1 MRKTI
6 RDVSAAIVAL
16 LLIPL
21 TAQAQAQAP
30 QPIERN
36 WIEDVAEQVLPSVV
50 NISSVKK
57 VTVNRSPL
65 FSDPFFRDFFG
76 DGVPRER
83 VQQALGSGVIVS
95 GDGYIVTSNHVVS
108 GADEV
113 EVHLSDERVFTARII
128 GNDPKSD
135 VAVIKIEAKDL
146 PVIKIGKSSNLRIGS
161 YVLALGNPYGLAGTV
176 THGIISALGRSGLGI
191 TEYENFIQTDA
202 PINPGNSGGAL
213 VNMEGELIGINTAI
227 LSQSGGNIG
236 IGFAIPVDL
245 VMDIVQS
252 LRKYGRVV
260 RGWLGVTVQEIT
272 PEIAEAMEL
281 ESSQGVLI
289 ADVIKG
295 SPAAE
300 AGVRQGDVVVSING
314 KEVNDPSALQFLV
327 SEIPPGTRVPVT
339 VIRDGGRKTVTVTI
353 GDLSEAEIPR
363 DTYLV
368 EDNRFLEGARVAD
381 LSPPLRDSLEV
392 PNNVDGV
399 VVAGVERNSPASSTG
414 LRPGDVIVAI
424 NGRKIAGLSEF
435 KQLLQSVNGR
445 RMEISIYRQ
454 GMILN
459 MTLIR

>member
-300 AGVRQGDVVVSING
+300 AGIRQGDVVVSING

-414 LRPGDVIVAI
+414 LRPGDVIVTI
-424 NGRKIAGLSEF
+424 NGRKITGLSEF
-435 KQLLQSVNGR
+435 KQLLQSINGR

>member
-1 MRKTI
+1 M
-6 RDVSAAIVAL
+6 
-16 LLIPL
+16 
-21 TAQAQAQAP
+21 
-30 QPIERN
+30 
-36 WIEDVAEQVLPSVV
+36 

-76 DGVPRER
+76 DGIPRER

-113 EVHLSDERVFTARII
+113 EVRLSDERVFTAKII

-135 VAVIKIEAKDL
+135 VAVIKIDAKDL

-213 VNMEGELIGINTAI
+213 VNMDGELIGINTAI
-227 LSQSGGNIG
+227 LSQTGGNIG

-245 VMDIVQS
+245 VMDIVES

-281 ESSQGVLI
+281 KTPRGVLI

-300 AGVRQGDVVVSING
+300 AGIRQGDVVVSING

-327 SEIPPGTRVPVT
+327 SEIAPGTKVPVT
-339 VIRDGGRKTVTVTI
+339 VIRNGSRKSVTVTI
-353 GDLSEAEIPR
+353 GDLSEAEVPR

-368 EDNRFLEGARVAD
+368 EDNRFLEGARIAE
-381 LSPPLRDSLEV
+381 LSPPLRESLEV

-399 VVAGVERNSPASSTG
+399 VVAGVESNSPASSTG

-424 NGRKIAGLSEF
+424 NGRKIAGISEF

>member
-1 MRKTI
+1 MRMTI
-6 RDVSAAIVAL
+6 RSVSAAIVTL
-16 LLIPL
+16 FLIPL
-21 TAQAQAQAP
+21 AAHAQGS
-30 QPIERN
+30 QPLERN
-36 WIEDVAEQVLPSVV
+36 WIEEVAEQVLPSVV

-76 DGVPRER
+76 DGIPRER

-113 EVHLSDERVFTARII
+113 EVRLSDERVFTAKII

-135 VAVIKIEAKDL
+135 VAVIKIDAKDL

-213 VNMEGELIGINTAI
+213 VNMDGELIGINTAI
-227 LSQSGGNIG
+227 LSQTGGNIG

-245 VMDIVQS
+245 VMDIVES

-281 ESSQGVLI
+281 KTPRGVLI

-300 AGVRQGDVVVSING
+300 AGIRQGDVVVSING

-327 SEIPPGTRVPVT
+327 SEIAPGTKVPVT
-339 VIRDGGRKTVTVTI
+339 VIRNGSRKSVTVTI
-353 GDLSEAEIPR
+353 GDLSEAEVPR

-368 EDNRFLEGARVAD
+368 EDNRFLEGARIAE
-381 LSPPLRDSLEV
+381 LSPPLRESLEV

-399 VVAGVERNSPASSTG
+399 VVAGVESNSPASSTG

-424 NGRKIAGLSEF
+424 NGRKIAGISEF
-435 KQLLQSVNGR
+435 KQFLQSVNGR

>member
-1 MRKTI
+1 MRMTI
-6 RDVSAAIVAL
+6 RSVSAAIVTL
-16 LLIPL
+16 FLIPL
-21 TAQAQAQAP
+21 AAHAQGS
-30 QPIERN
+30 QPLERN
-36 WIEDVAEQVLPSVV
+36 WIEEVAEQVLPSVV

-76 DGVPRER
+76 DGIPRER

-113 EVHLSDERVFTARII
+113 EVRLSDERVFTAKII

-135 VAVIKIEAKDL
+135 VAVIKIDAKDL

-161 YVLALGNPYGLAGTV
+161 FVLALGNPYGLAGTV

-213 VNMEGELIGINTAI
+213 VNMDGELIGINTAI
-227 LSQSGGNIG
+227 LSQTGGNIG

-245 VMDIVQS
+245 VMDIVES

-281 ESSQGVLI
+281 KTPRGVLI

-300 AGVRQGDVVVSING
+300 AGIRQGDVVVSING

-327 SEIPPGTRVPVT
+327 SEIAPGTKVPVT
-339 VIRDGGRKTVTVTI
+339 VIRNGSRKSVTVTI
-353 GDLSEAEIPR
+353 GDLSEAEVPR

-368 EDNRFLEGARVAD
+368 EDNRFLEGARIAE
-381 LSPPLRDSLEV
+381 LSPPLRESLEV

-399 VVAGVERNSPASSTG
+399 VVAGVESNSPASSTG

-424 NGRKIAGLSEF
+424 NGRKIAGISEF

>member
-1 MRKTI
+1 M
-6 RDVSAAIVAL
+6 
-16 LLIPL
+16 
-21 TAQAQAQAP
+21 
-30 QPIERN
+30 ERN
-36 WIEDVAEQVLPSVV
+36 WIEEVAEQVLPSVV

-76 DGVPRER
+76 DGIPRER

-113 EVHLSDERVFTARII
+113 EVRLSDERVFTAKII

-135 VAVIKIEAKDL
+135 VAVIKIDAKDL

-213 VNMEGELIGINTAI
+213 VNMDGELIGINTAI
-227 LSQSGGNIG
+227 LSQTGGNIG

-245 VMDIVQS
+245 VMDIVES

-281 ESSQGVLI
+281 KTPRGVLI

-300 AGVRQGDVVVSING
+300 AGIRQGDVVVSING

-327 SEIPPGTRVPVT
+327 SEIAPGTKVPVT
-339 VIRDGGRKTVTVTI
+339 VIRDGSRKTVTVTI
-353 GDLSEAEIPR
+353 GDLSEAEVPR

-368 EDNRFLEGARVAD
+368 EDNRFLEGARIAE
-381 LSPPLRDSLEV
+381 LSPPLRESLEV

-399 VVAGVERNSPASSTG
+399 VVAGVESNSPASSTG

-424 NGRKIAGLSEF
+424 NGRKIAGISEF

>member
-1 MRKTI
+1 MRMTI
-6 RDVSAAIVAL
+6 RSVSAAIVTL
-16 LLIPL
+16 FLIPL
-21 TAQAQAQAP
+21 AAHAQGS
-30 QPIERN
+30 QPLERN
-36 WIEDVAEQVLPSVV
+36 WIEEVAEQVLPSVV

-76 DGVPRER
+76 DGIPRER

-113 EVHLSDERVFTARII
+113 EVRLSDERVFTAKII

-135 VAVIKIEAKDL
+135 VAVIKIDAKDL

-213 VNMEGELIGINTAI
+213 VNMDGELIGINTAI
-227 LSQSGGNIG
+227 LSQTGGNIG

-245 VMDIVQS
+245 VMDIVES

-281 ESSQGVLI
+281 KTPRGVLI

-300 AGVRQGDVVVSING
+300 AGIRQGDVVVSING

-327 SEIPPGTRVPVT
+327 SEIAPGTKVPVT
-339 VIRDGGRKTVTVTI
+339 VIRNGSRKTVTVTI
-353 GDLSEAEIPR
+353 GDLSEAEVPR

-368 EDNRFLEGARVAD
+368 EDNRFLEGARIAE
-381 LSPPLRDSLEV
+381 LSPPLRESLEV

-399 VVAGVERNSPASSTG
+399 VVAGVESNSPASSTG

-424 NGRKIAGLSEF
+424 NGRKIAGISEF

>member
-1 MRKTI
+1 MTI
-6 RDVSAAIVAL
+6 RSVSAAIVTL
-16 LLIPL
+16 FLIPL
-21 TAQAQAQAP
+21 AAHAQGS
-30 QPIERN
+30 QPLERN
-36 WIEDVAEQVLPSVV
+36 WIEEVAEQVLPSVV

-76 DGVPRER
+76 DGIPRER

-113 EVHLSDERVFTARII
+113 EVRLSDERVFTAKII

-135 VAVIKIEAKDL
+135 VAVIKIDAKDL

-213 VNMEGELIGINTAI
+213 VNMDGELIGINTAI
-227 LSQSGGNIG
+227 LSQTGGNIG

-245 VMDIVQS
+245 VMDIVES

-281 ESSQGVLI
+281 KTPRGVLI

-300 AGVRQGDVVVSING
+300 AGIRQGDVVVSING

-327 SEIPPGTRVPVT
+327 SEIAPGTKVPVT
-339 VIRDGGRKTVTVTI
+339 VIRNGSRKTVTVTI
-353 GDLSEAEIPR
+353 GDLSEAEVPR

-368 EDNRFLEGARVAD
+368 EDNRFLEGARIAE
-381 LSPPLRDSLEV
+381 LSPPLRESLEV

-399 VVAGVERNSPASSTG
+399 VVAGVESNSPASSTG

-424 NGRKIAGLSEF
+424 NGRKIAGISEF

>member
-6 RDVSAAIVAL
+6 RNVTAAFVAL
-16 LLIPL
+16 FLLPL
-21 TAQAQAQAP
+21 AVQAQGP
-30 QPIERN
+30 RTFERN
-36 WIEDVAEQVLPSVV
+36 WIEEVVEQVLPSVV

-76 DGVPRER
+76 NGVPRER

-108 GADEV
+108 EADEV
-113 EVHLSDERVFTARII
+113 EVRLSDERVFTAKII

-135 VAVIKIEAKDL
+135 VAVIKIDAKDL
-146 PVIKIGKSSNLRIGS
+146 PVIKIGKSSDLRIGS

-300 AGVRQGDVVVSING
+300 AGIRQGDVVVSING

-327 SEIPPGTRVPVT
+327 SEIAPSTRVPVT
-339 VIRDGGRKTVTVTI
+339 VIRDGDRKTVTVTI

-381 LSPPLRDSLEV
+381 LIPPLRDSLEV

-399 VVAGVERNSPASSTG
+399 VVAGVESNSPASSTG

-435 KQLLQSVNGR
+435 KELLQSIDGR

>member
-1 MRKTI
+1 MSKMI
-6 RDVSAAIVAL
+6 RYLSVAIVAL
-16 LLIPL
+16 FLISLAAHAQGSQPL
-21 TAQAQAQAP
+21 
-30 QPIERN
+30 ERN
-36 WIEDVAEQVLPSVV
+36 WIEDVVERVLPSVV

-108 GADEV
+108 DADEV
-113 EVHLSDERVFTARII
+113 EVRLSDERVFTAKII

-161 YVLALGNPYGLAGTV
+161 YVLALGNPYGLEGTV

-245 VMDIVQS
+245 VMDIVRS
-252 LRKYGRVV
+252 LRTYGRVV

-272 PEIAEAMEL
+272 PKIAEAMEL
-281 ESSQGVLI
+281 ETPQGVLI
-289 ADVIKG
+289 AEVIKG
-295 SPAAE
+295 SPAAK
-300 AGVRQGDVVVSING
+300 AGIRQGDVVVSINRT
-314 KEVNDPSALQFLV
+314 EVNDPSALQFLV
-327 SEIPPGTRVPVT
+327 SGIAPGTRVPVT
-339 VIRDGGRKTVTVTI
+339 VVRDGGRKTVTVTI
-353 GDLSEAEIPR
+353 GDLSEAEVPR

-368 EDNRFLEGARVAD
+368 EGNRFLEGARVAE

-392 PNNVDGV
+392 PNNIDGV
-399 VVAGVERNSPASSTG
+399 VVTGVESNSSASSTG

-435 KQLLQSVNGR
+435 KQILQSVNGR

>member
-1 MRKTI
+1 MRMTI
-6 RDVSAAIVAL
+6 RSVSAAIVTL
-16 LLIPL
+16 FLIPL
-21 TAQAQAQAP
+21 AAHAQGS
-30 QPIERN
+30 QPLERN
-36 WIEDVAEQVLPSVV
+36 WIEEVAEQVLPSVV

-76 DGVPRER
+76 DGIPRER

-113 EVHLSDERVFTARII
+113 EVRLSDERVFTAKII

-135 VAVIKIEAKDL
+135 VAVIKIDAKDL

-213 VNMEGELIGINTAI
+213 VNMDGELIGINTAI
-227 LSQSGGNIG
+227 LSQTGGNIG

-245 VMDIVQS
+245 VMDIVES

-281 ESSQGVLI
+281 KTPRGVLI

-300 AGVRQGDVVVSING
+300 AGIRQGDVVVSING

-327 SEIPPGTRVPVT
+327 SEIAPGTKVPVT
-339 VIRDGGRKTVTVTI
+339 VIRNGSRKSVTVTI
-353 GDLSEAEIPR
+353 GDLSEAEVPR

-368 EDNRFLEGARVAD
+368 EDNRFLEGARIAE
-381 LSPPLRDSLEV
+381 LSPPLRESLEV

-399 VVAGVERNSPASSTG
+399 VVAGVESNSPASSTG

-424 NGRKIAGLSEF
+424 NGRKIAGISEF

>member
-1 MRKTI
+1 M
-6 RDVSAAIVAL
+6 
-16 LLIPL
+16 
-21 TAQAQAQAP
+21 
-30 QPIERN
+30 ERN
-36 WIEDVAEQVLPSVV
+36 WIEEVAEQVLPSVV

-76 DGVPRER
+76 DGIPRER

-113 EVHLSDERVFTARII
+113 EVRLSDERVFTAKII

-135 VAVIKIEAKDL
+135 VAVIKIDAKDL

-213 VNMEGELIGINTAI
+213 VNMDGELIGINTAI
-227 LSQSGGNIG
+227 LSQTGGNIG

-245 VMDIVQS
+245 VMDIVES

-281 ESSQGVLI
+281 KTPRGVLI

-300 AGVRQGDVVVSING
+300 AGIRQGDVVVSING

-327 SEIPPGTRVPVT
+327 SEIAPGTKVPVT
-339 VIRDGGRKTVTVTI
+339 VIRNGSRKSVTVTI
-353 GDLSEAEIPR
+353 GDLSEAEVPR

-368 EDNRFLEGARVAD
+368 EDNRFLEGARIAE
-381 LSPPLRDSLEV
+381 LSPPLRESLEV

-399 VVAGVERNSPASSTG
+399 VVAGVESNSPASSTG

-424 NGRKIAGLSEF
+424 NGRKIAGISEF

>member
-1 MRKTI
+1 MRMTI
-6 RDVSAAIVAL
+6 RSVSAAIVTL
-16 LLIPL
+16 FLIPL
-21 TAQAQAQAP
+21 AAHAQGS
-30 QPIERN
+30 QPLERN
-36 WIEDVAEQVLPSVV
+36 WIEEVAEQVLPSVV

-76 DGVPRER
+76 DGIPRER

-113 EVHLSDERVFTARII
+113 EVRLSDERVFTAKII

-135 VAVIKIEAKDL
+135 VAVIKIDAKDL

-161 YVLALGNPYGLAGTV
+161 FVLALGNPYGLAGTV

-213 VNMEGELIGINTAI
+213 VNMDGELIGINTAI
-227 LSQSGGNIG
+227 LSQTGGNIG

-245 VMDIVQS
+245 VMDIVES

-281 ESSQGVLI
+281 KTPRGVLI

-300 AGVRQGDVVVSING
+300 AGIRQGDVVVSING

-327 SEIPPGTRVPVT
+327 SEIAPGTKVPVT
-339 VIRDGGRKTVTVTI
+339 VIRNGSRKTVTVTI
-353 GDLSEAEIPR
+353 GDLSEAEVPR

-368 EDNRFLEGARVAD
+368 EDNRFLEGARIAE
-381 LSPPLRDSLEV
+381 LSPPLRESLEV

-399 VVAGVERNSPASSTG
+399 VVAGVESNSPASSTG

-424 NGRKIAGLSEF
+424 NGRKIAGISEF

>member
-1 MRKTI
+1 MRMTI
-6 RDVSAAIVAL
+6 RSVSAAIVTL
-16 LLIPL
+16 FLIPL
-21 TAQAQAQAP
+21 AAHAQGS
-30 QPIERN
+30 QPLERN
-36 WIEDVAEQVLPSVV
+36 WIEEVAEQVLPSVV

-76 DGVPRER
+76 DGIPRER

-113 EVHLSDERVFTARII
+113 EVRLSDERVFTAKII

-135 VAVIKIEAKDL
+135 VAVIKIDAKDL

-213 VNMEGELIGINTAI
+213 VNMDGELIGINTAI
-227 LSQSGGNIG
+227 LSQTGGNIG

-245 VMDIVQS
+245 VMDIVES
-252 LRKYGRVV
+252 LRKYGRFV

-281 ESSQGVLI
+281 KTPRGVLI

-300 AGVRQGDVVVSING
+300 AGIRQGDVVVSING

-327 SEIPPGTRVPVT
+327 SEIAPGTKVPVT
-339 VIRDGGRKTVTVTI
+339 VIRNGSRKSVTVTI
-353 GDLSEAEIPR
+353 GDLSEAEVPR

-368 EDNRFLEGARVAD
+368 EDNRFLEGARIAE
-381 LSPPLRDSLEV
+381 LSPPLRESLEV

-399 VVAGVERNSPASSTG
+399 VVAGVESNSPASSTG

-424 NGRKIAGLSEF
+424 NGRKIAGISEF

>member
-1 MRKTI
+1 MRMTI
-6 RDVSAAIVAL
+6 RSVSAAIVTL
-16 LLIPL
+16 FLIPL
-21 TAQAQAQAP
+21 AAHAQGS
-30 QPIERN
+30 QPLERN
-36 WIEDVAEQVLPSVV
+36 WIEEVAEQVLPSVV

-76 DGVPRER
+76 DGIPRER

-113 EVHLSDERVFTARII
+113 EVRLSDERVFTAKII

-135 VAVIKIEAKDL
+135 VAVIKIDAKDL

-213 VNMEGELIGINTAI
+213 VNMNGELIGINTAI
-227 LSQSGGNIG
+227 LSQTGGNIG

-245 VMDIVQS
+245 VMDIVES

-281 ESSQGVLI
+281 KTPRGVLI

-300 AGVRQGDVVVSING
+300 AGIRQGDVVVSING

-327 SEIPPGTRVPVT
+327 SEIAPGTKVPVT
-339 VIRDGGRKTVTVTI
+339 VIRNGSRKSVTVTI
-353 GDLSEAEIPR
+353 GDLSEAEVPR

-368 EDNRFLEGARVAD
+368 EDNRFLEGARIAE
-381 LSPPLRDSLEV
+381 LSPPLRESLEV

-399 VVAGVERNSPASSTG
+399 VVAGVESNSPASSTG

-424 NGRKIAGLSEF
+424 NGRKIAGISEF

>member
-1 MRKTI
+1 MHKTI
-6 RDVSAAIVAL
+6 RNISAAIVAFF
-16 LLIPL
+16 LIPL
-21 TAQAQAQAP
+21 AAQAQGP
-30 QPIERN
+30 QPLERN
-36 WIEDVAEQVLPSVV
+36 WIEDVVERVLPSVV

-57 VTVNRSPL
+57 VEVNRSPL

-76 DGVPRER
+76 NGVPRER

-108 GADEV
+108 EADEV
-113 EVHLSDERVFTARII
+113 EVRLSDERVFTAKII

-135 VAVIKIEAKDL
+135 VAVIKIDAKDL
-146 PVIKIGKSSNLRIGS
+146 PVIKIGKSSDLRIGS

-300 AGVRQGDVVVSING
+300 AGIRQGDVVVSING

-327 SEIPPGTRVPVT
+327 SEIAPGTRVPVT

-399 VVAGVERNSPASSTG
+399 VVTGVEDDSPASSTG

-424 NGRKIAGLSEF
+424 NGMKIAGLSEF
-435 KQLLQSVNGR
+435 TQHLQSVNGR

>member
-1 MRKTI
+1 MSKMI
-6 RDVSAAIVAL
+6 RYLSVAIVAL
-16 LLIPL
+16 FLISLAAHAQGSQPL
-21 TAQAQAQAP
+21 
-30 QPIERN
+30 ERN
-36 WIEDVAEQVLPSVV
+36 WIEDVVERVLPSVV

-108 GADEV
+108 DADEV
-113 EVHLSDERVFTARII
+113 EVRLSDERVFTAKII

-161 YVLALGNPYGLAGTV
+161 YVLALGNPYGLEGTV

-245 VMDIVQS
+245 VMDIVRS
-252 LRKYGRVV
+252 LRTYGRVV

-272 PEIAEAMEL
+272 PKIAEAMEL
-281 ESSQGVLI
+281 ETPQGVII
-289 ADVIKG
+289 AEVIKG
-295 SPAAE
+295 SPAAK
-300 AGVRQGDVVVSING
+300 AGIRQGDVVVYINRT
-314 KEVNDPSALQFLV
+314 EVNDPSALQFLV
-327 SEIPPGTRVPVT
+327 SGIAPGTRVPVT

-353 GDLSEAEIPR
+353 GDLSEAEVPR

-368 EDNRFLEGARVAD
+368 EGNRFLEGARVAE

-392 PNNVDGV
+392 PNNIDGV
-399 VVAGVERNSPASSTG
+399 VVTGVESNSSASSTG

-435 KQLLQSVNGR
+435 KQILQSVNGR

>member
-1 MRKTI
+1 MRMTI
-6 RDVSAAIVAL
+6 RSVSAAIVTL
-16 LLIPL
+16 FLIPL
-21 TAQAQAQAP
+21 AAHAQGS
-30 QPIERN
+30 QPLERN
-36 WIEDVAEQVLPSVV
+36 WIEEVAEQVLPSVV

-76 DGVPRER
+76 DGIPRER

-113 EVHLSDERVFTARII
+113 EVRLSDERVFTAKII

-135 VAVIKIEAKDL
+135 VAVIKIDAKDL

-213 VNMEGELIGINTAI
+213 VNMDGELIGINTAI
-227 LSQSGGNIG
+227 LSQTGGNIG

-245 VMDIVQS
+245 VMDIVES

-281 ESSQGVLI
+281 KTPRGVLI

-300 AGVRQGDVVVSING
+300 AGIRQGDVVVSING

-327 SEIPPGTRVPVT
+327 SEIAPGTKVPVT
-339 VIRDGGRKTVTVTI
+339 VIRNGSRKSVTVTI
-353 GDLSEAEIPR
+353 GDLSEAEVPR

-368 EDNRFLEGARVAD
+368 EDNRFLEGARIAE
-381 LSPPLRDSLEV
+381 LSPPLRESLEV

-399 VVAGVERNSPASSTG
+399 VVAGVESNSPASSTG
-414 LRPGDVIVAI
+414 LRPGDVIVAV
-424 NGRKIAGLSEF
+424 NGRKIAGISEF

>member
-6 RDVSAAIVAL
+6 RNVSAAIAAL

-21 TAQAQAQAP
+21 AAQAQ
-30 QPIERN
+30 QPLERN
-36 WIEDVAEQVLPSVV
+36 WIEDVVEQVLPSVV

-76 DGVPRER
+76 NGVPRER

-108 GADEV
+108 EADEV
-113 EVHLSDERVFTARII
+113 EVRLSDERVFTAKII
-128 GNDPKSD
+128 GSDPKSD
-135 VAVIKIEAKDL
+135 VAVIKINAKDL
-146 PVIKIGKSSNLRIGS
+146 PVIKIGKSSDLRIGS

-213 VNMEGELIGINTAI
+213 VNMDGELIGINTAI

-245 VMDIVQS
+245 VMDVVQS

-300 AGVRQGDVVVSING
+300 AGLRQGDVVVSINRT
-314 KEVNDPSALQFLV
+314 EVNDPSALQFLV
-327 SEIPPGTRVPVT
+327 SGIAPGTRVPVT
-339 VIRDGGRKTVTVTI
+339 VIRDRGRKTVTVTI

-368 EDNRFLEGARVAD
+368 EDNRFLEGARVAE

-392 PNNVDGV
+392 PGNVDGV
-399 VVAGVERNSPASSTG
+399 VVAGVEGNSPASSTG

-424 NGRKIAGLSEF
+424 NGRRITGLSEF
-435 KQLLQSVNGR
+435 KQLLQSVDGR

>member
-1 MRKTI
+1 MSKMI
-6 RDVSAAIVAL
+6 RYLSVAIVAL
-16 LLIPL
+16 FLISLAAHAQGSQPL
-21 TAQAQAQAP
+21 
-30 QPIERN
+30 ERN
-36 WIEDVAEQVLPSVV
+36 WIEDVVERVLPSVV

-108 GADEV
+108 DADEV
-113 EVHLSDERVFTARII
+113 EVRLSDERVFTAKII

-161 YVLALGNPYGLAGTV
+161 YVLALGNPYGLEGTV

-245 VMDIVQS
+245 VMDIVRS
-252 LRKYGRVV
+252 LRTYGRVV

-272 PEIAEAMEL
+272 PKIAEAMEL
-281 ESSQGVLI
+281 ETPQGVLI
-289 ADVIKG
+289 AEVIKG
-295 SPAAE
+295 SPAAK
-300 AGVRQGDVVVSING
+300 AGIRQGDVVVSINRT
-314 KEVNDPSALQFLV
+314 EVNDPSALQFLV
-327 SEIPPGTRVPVT
+327 SGIAPGTRVPVT

-353 GDLSEAEIPR
+353 GDLSEAEVPR

-368 EDNRFLEGARVAD
+368 EGNRFLEGARVAE

-392 PNNVDGV
+392 PNNIDGV
-399 VVAGVERNSPASSTG
+399 VVTGVESNSSASSTG

-435 KQLLQSVNGR
+435 KQILQSVNGR

>member
-414 LRPGDVIVAI
+414 LRPGDVIVTI
-424 NGRKIAGLSEF
+424 NGRKITGLSEF
-435 KQLLQSVNGR
+435 KQLLQSINGR

>member
-1 MRKTI
+1 MTI
-6 RDVSAAIVAL
+6 RSVSAAIVTL
-16 LLIPL
+16 FLIPL
-21 TAQAQAQAP
+21 AAHAQGS
-30 QPIERN
+30 QPLERN
-36 WIEDVAEQVLPSVV
+36 WIEEVAEQVLPSVV

-76 DGVPRER
+76 DGIPRER

-113 EVHLSDERVFTARII
+113 EVRLSDERVFTAKII

-135 VAVIKIEAKDL
+135 VAVIKIDAKDL

-213 VNMEGELIGINTAI
+213 VNMDGELIGINTAI
-227 LSQSGGNIG
+227 LSQTGGNIG

-245 VMDIVQS
+245 VMDIVES

-281 ESSQGVLI
+281 KTPRGVLI

-300 AGVRQGDVVVSING
+300 AGIRQGDVVVSING

-327 SEIPPGTRVPVT
+327 SEIAPGTKVPVT
-339 VIRDGGRKTVTVTI
+339 VIRNGSRKSVTVTI
-353 GDLSEAEIPR
+353 GDLSEAEVPR

-368 EDNRFLEGARVAD
+368 EDNRFLEGARIAE
-381 LSPPLRDSLEV
+381 LSPPLRESLEV

-399 VVAGVERNSPASSTG
+399 VVAGVESNSPASSTG

-424 NGRKIAGLSEF
+424 NGRKIAGISEF